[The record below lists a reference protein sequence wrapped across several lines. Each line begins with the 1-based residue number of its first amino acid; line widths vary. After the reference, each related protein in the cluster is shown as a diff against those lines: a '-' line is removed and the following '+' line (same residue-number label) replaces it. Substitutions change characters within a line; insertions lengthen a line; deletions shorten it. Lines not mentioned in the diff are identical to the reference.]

1 MNNRRGSLKR
11 DPMPFWRHLVSGT
24 ACAALLLAPVMVQAQ
39 PAPAVAD
46 QAPPAATDQQGYTQD
61 QLQSLLA
68 PIALYP
74 DQLLTQ
80 ILMASAYPQDVQAA
94 DAWVKVPANR
104 VLSGT
109 ALQNAV
115 ASEAWDPSVK
125 SLVPFPRVLDNM
137 VSDPSW
143 MQQIGYAMSVQ
154 QPAVMQAV
162 QTLRQEAQ
170 REGHL
175 QSTPQQVVAVDRGYI
190 TIAPADPAVVY
201 VPFYDPEVVY
211 GVWAYPIAPVF
222 FPVPAGYVVGPYL
235 DFGVGFGIVAGL
247 WGWGYPVWWSGGF
260 FVDGG
265 RWNVISAGHG
275 VWGGGMWHPAVA
287 VGRPGFGFRGGAAM
301 HASAR
306 AGAEMHAGAHG
317 GADMHG
323 GGRPAFHAPS
333 FGPHGATASAGHAG
347 EAGSHAG
354 TAGHGATAASHGS
367 SAVHQAAAHTS
378 AHPGTTHATTHSGMT
393 HAAPSSHAS
402 ARSEPSAPHATAPQR
417 PAASSFGRSPMA
429 SSPARSAMGGG
440 GSRPA
445 TNASF
450 ARSSG
455 GGGGHSGGGAHH
467 K

>member
-1 MNNRRGSLKR
+1 MNTRNGSRKG
-11 DPMPFWRHLVSGT
+11 DPTTFWRHLVTGT
-24 ACAALLLAPVMVQAQ
+24 ACAALLLSPVLVQAQ

-46 QAPPAATDQQGYTQD
+46 QAPPAASDQQGYSQD

-201 VPFYDPEVVY
+201 VPFYDPGVVY
-211 GVWAYPIAPVF
+211 GVWAYPFAPVF

-247 WGWGYPVWWSGGF
+247 WGWSYPVWWGGGF

-275 VWGGGMWHPAVA
+275 VWAGGMWHPARA
-287 VGRPGFGFRGGAAM
+287 VGRPGFGFRGGVAM
-301 HASAR
+301 HAGAH
-306 AGAEMHAGAHG
+306 AGADMHAGAHG
-317 GADMHG
+317 GADMHA

-333 FGPHGATASAGHAG
+333 FGAHGAASAHAG
-347 EAGSHAG
+347 EASTHAG
-354 TAGHGATAASHGS
+354 AAGHGAAGASHGT
-367 SAVHQAAAHTS
+367 SAVHQASSHTS
-378 AHPGTTHATTHSGMT
+378 AHAAATHAATHASMT
-393 HAAPSSHAS
+393 HAAPATHAS
-402 ARSEPSAPHATAPQR
+402 ARSEPSASRAAAPQR
-417 PAASSFGRSPMA
+417 AAAASNFGRSPM
-429 SSPARSAMGGG
+429 G
-440 GSRPA
+440 GSPGRGAMAGGAPHPA

-450 ARSSG
+450 SRGGASGGARG
-455 GGGGHSGGGAHH
+455 GGGSHH